1 MEKHKDLVLFPLIT
15 EKAVDSIERDNKLTF
30 IVGKNAT
37 KQEIKADIEKEFKVK
52 VDGVNVINDL
62 KGRKKAI
69 VQINKEFKANDIAMK
84 LGVI

>member
-1 MEKHKDLVLFPLIT
+1 MEKHKETILYPLIT
-15 EKAVDSIERDNKLTF
+15 EKAVDSIERENKLSF
-30 IVGKNAT
+30 IVGRNST
-37 KQEIKADIEKEFKVK
+37 KREIKEEIEKEFSVK
-52 VDGVNVINDL
+52 VDRVNVINDM